1 MQMNVR
7 TGTHA
12 LVQQGSL
19 AHPLCIYICAHTY
32 KSCKLLSATN
42 SAFTYSGLLLA
53 SCTEMDAQMH
63 SEILINII
71 VQNVWDCLVV
81 PDW

>member
-12 LVQQGSL
+12 LVQQASL
-19 AHPLCIYICAHTY
+19 AHLLCIYTYAHTY

-42 SAFTYSGLLLA
+42 LAFTYSGLLSA

-63 SEILINII
+63 SDILINII
-71 VQNVWDCLVV
+71 VQNVWDCLIIS
-81 PDW
+81 DW